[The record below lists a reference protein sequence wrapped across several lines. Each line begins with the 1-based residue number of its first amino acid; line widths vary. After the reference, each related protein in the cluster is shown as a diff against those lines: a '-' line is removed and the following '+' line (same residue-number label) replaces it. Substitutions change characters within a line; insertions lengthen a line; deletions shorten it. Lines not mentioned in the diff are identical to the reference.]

1 MLSVAF
7 RVRKLAIGGVA
18 IFQGIAQS
26 GFETHEKFVVTHLNG
41 PE

>member
-7 RVRKLAIGGVA
+7 RVRKLAIGGGA
-18 IFQGIAQS
+18 LRL
-26 GFETHEKFVVTHLNG
+26 VVTHLNG